1 MLKKVGFTYLN
12 ILISIKSH
20 WNDKFVSS
28 GYNNGTRQTTL
39 LACQRQVKHVR
50 LVTICDFPEYWIL
63 RAKVSRPFV
72 RSFFRDNPMTL
83 CKRKIDLPGTRQTLR
98 FSRLK
103 VPIYSPSRQA
113 LRLSRVCT
121 RTSVSTEFVCARL
134 FEHHNYSCQI
144 IYSLNLCGTY
154 PRW

>member
-1 MLKKVGFTYLN
+1 MLKKVGYTYLN

-20 WNDKFVSS
+20 SNDKFGSN
-28 GYNNGTRQTTL
+28 GYNNGTRQRSL
-39 LACQRQVKHVR
+39 LACQRQVKRVR

-72 RSFFRDNPMTL
+72 RSFFRDNPTTL
-83 CKRKIDLPGTRQTLR
+83 CKIDLPGTRQTLR
-98 FSRLK
+98 IPRLK

-113 LRLSRVCT
+113 SRLSPVCT
-121 RTSVSTEFVCARL
+121 GTSVGTEFVCARL

-154 PRW
+154 PRR